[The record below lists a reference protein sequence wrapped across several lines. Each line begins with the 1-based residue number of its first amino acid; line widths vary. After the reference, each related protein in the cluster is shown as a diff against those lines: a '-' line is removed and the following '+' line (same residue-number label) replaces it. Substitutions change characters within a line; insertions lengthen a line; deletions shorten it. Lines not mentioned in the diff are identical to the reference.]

1 VISAVL
7 PVLLALCKGSHPLK
21 DFLQLSFAGLALGSL
36 YALVALGF
44 VIIYKATGVINFAQG
59 GLVVLGGYLAYNAHN
74 TWSVPFYLSIPLAMV
89 LCALVGASVER
100 TVLRRMVGQPVFAV
114 IMVTIGLL
122 FIIEQVVTGVW
133 GFNRLAMGDPWG
145 IHKFTVGGV
154 VLSVVS
160 LWTIVLAGVVMLA
173 FFLFFRYS
181 RLGVAMR
188 ATAFDQEAA
197 IANGI
202 SARRIFALSWAIA
215 GAVATLAGVL
225 LASGGAGINP
235 DIEFV
240 ALLAFPA
247 IILGGLDSPTGAVVG
262 GIIIGITQTI
272 TAGYQPDCA
281 TFLGSG
287 FSAVMPYVVMIII
300 LLIKPYGLFGT
311 REVRR
316 V

>member
-1 VISAVL
+1 MRAAL
-7 PVLLALCKGSHPLK
+7 PLVLALCKGSHPLK
-21 DFLQLSFAGLALGSL
+21 DFLQLSFAGFALGSL

-44 VIIYKATGVINFAQG
+44 VVIYKATGVINFAQG
-59 GLVVLGGYLAYNAHN
+59 GLVVLGGYLTYNVHR
-74 TWSVPFYLSIPLAMV
+74 TWGVPFYLSIPIAML
-89 LCALVGASVER
+89 LCGLVGAVVER

-122 FIIEQVVTGVW
+122 FIIEQLVTGVW
-133 GFNRLAMGDPWG
+133 GFKSLNMRDPWG
-145 IHKFTVGGV
+145 IKKFTVADV
-154 VLSVVS
+154 VLSVVN
-160 LWTIVLAGVVMLA
+160 LWTILIAAVVMLG

-202 SARRIFALSWAIA
+202 SARRIFALSWGIA

-225 LASGGAGINP
+225 LASGGVGISP
-235 DIEFV
+235 QIEFV

-247 IILGGLDSPTGAVVG
+247 IILGGLDSPGGAVVG
-262 GIIIGITQTI
+262 GVIIGVTQTL

-281 TFLGSG
+281 PWLGSG
-287 FSAVMPYVVMIII
+287 FDQVMPYVVMIVI
-300 LLIKPYGLFGT
+300 LLIRPYGLFGT
-311 REVRR
+311 KEVRR